1 MSRVNNTI
9 NNKIIGYN
17 RRHYKTVDILRRRIK
32 KGGLKSV
39 EITISENYQ
48 NLVKK
53 YGVKIIKNAL
63 HVGSSSHIIDLAIFL
78 FGPLDLNKK
87 WIYKKKQFISY
98 SAVLSTR
105 NNIPIFLNINT
116 SDPSLVGFK
125 VRFDDETLWA
135 LSPIEQ
141 LKVYNG
147 YEIFE
152 RTKKVNVRKYSP
164 KVISR
169 YSEDTNFRP
178 GFYKQMKSFINR
190 NYKLSP
196 KPKENLNLL
205 KLINDLN
212 KKV

>member
-1 MSRVNNTI
+1 MF
-9 NNKIIGYN
+9 
-17 RRHYKTVDILRRRIK
+17 LP
-32 KGGLKSV
+32 LSV
-39 EITISENYQ
+39 HSLHQ
-48 NLVKK
+48 VKK
-53 YGVKIIKNAL
+53 FQLKHL
-63 HVGSSSHIIDLAIFL
+63 DLAIFL
-78 FGPLDLNKK
+78 FGPLKLHKK
-87 WIYKKKQFISY
+87 WSYKKKQFISY
-98 SAVLSTR
+98 SAVLSTKDDT
-105 NNIPIFLNINT
+105 PIFLNINT

-141 LKVYNG
+141 LKVYKG

-196 KPKENLNLL
+196 KPKALAASDTNVSKLKPDVDRASPKSVVILASRFADCVGSTNPL
-205 KLINDLN
+205 KLCSWL
-212 KKV
+212 